1 MKANDVIRRIKP
13 WMLIIAMS
21 TGALFHDYME
31 AVAFLAPY
39 LIFAMLLVTFCK
51 VPFDNIRITRLS
63 WLLAAVQVL
72 GGVVVYLG
80 LLPVDRVV
88 AQGAFIC
95 VFCPT
100 ATAAPVI
107 VGMLGGSI
115 PRQATFAI
123 VSNVAA
129 ALLVPPLFTVMGS
142 DVHIDFL
149 GTFATIAWRVIPL
162 ILAPLAVAMVLRRIT
177 PGVHAYLGRH
187 QAISFYIWSVSL
199 IIVVGR
205 SVSFVMAEPASEIPR
220 MVALALVALVLCLI
234 QFAVGRAIGRRCG
247 DRVVGAQGLAQK
259 NTVLAVWMAWT
270 YFDPVSSVA
279 PAAYIAWQNIIN
291 SIQLYLHGRHAT
303 QAHNSHHS
311 YNSHL
316 S

>member
-1 MKANDVIRRIKP
+1 
-13 WMLIIAMS
+13 MLIIAMG
-21 TGALFHDYME
+21 TGALFHDYIG

-39 LIFAMLLVTFCK
+39 LIFTMLLVTFCK

-63 WLLAAVQVL
+63 WLLTALQVL

-80 LLPVDRVV
+80 LLPVDPVV
-88 AQGAFIC
+88 AQGAFMC

-115 PRQATFAI
+115 TRQATFSI
-123 VSNVAA
+123 ISNVAV
-129 ALLVPPLFTVMGS
+129 ALLAPPLFTVMGS
-142 DVHIDFL
+142 DVSISFWD
-149 GTFATIAWRVIPL
+149 TFVTIAVKVIPL
-162 ILAPLAVAMVLRRIT
+162 ILAPLAVAIALRHT
-177 PGVHAYLGRH
+177 APALHAYLGRH
-187 QAISFYIWSVSL
+187 QSVSFYIWSVSL

-220 MVALALVALVLCLI
+220 MVALTLVALVLCLI
-234 QFAVGRAIGRRCG
+234 QFAVGRVIGRRCG

-270 YFDPVSSVA
+270 YFDPISSVA
-279 PAAYIAWQNIIN
+279 PAAYIAWQNTIN
-291 SIQLYLHGRHAT
+291 SIQLYLHGRAARNT
-303 QAHNSHHS
+303 RP
-311 YNSHL
+311 
-316 S
+316 